1 MNLWAA
7 SAVISCEG
15 LRPLLIA
22 DSSVKPAPRNILWD
36 RVWSLPRAV
45 ALPITFME
53 RVLEDKI
60 LLAHGSGGKLA
71 HELVEKS
78 FVKALANPFLA
89 KLDDS
94 AVIDLSG
101 RLAFTTDSYV
111 VSPIFFPGG
120 DIGKLAVCGTVNDLA
135 MSGAKPLY
143 LSLSFIIEE
152 GLPRAELD
160 QIVDS
165 TRKAA
170 QEAEVEIVTGDTK
183 VVHRGSA
190 DKLFINTAGV
200 GIIAEGVNISGS
212 NARPGDRVILSGTI
226 GDHGI
231 AVLSQREGLSFS
243 TRLESDCAP
252 LGNLV
257 AEMLAASPNI
267 HCLRDPTRGGLAT
280 SLNELAKQSKVG
292 IRIEEEKIPVRE
304 EVLAACEMLGFDPL
318 YVANEGKLVA
328 IVPTEDA
335 DRVLG
340 AMRRNRYGKSAAII
354 GEVRG
359 EQPGRVVMKTVLGA
373 SRIVDM
379 LVGDLLPRIC

>member
-1 MNLWAA
+1 
-7 SAVISCEG
+7 
-15 LRPLLIA
+15 
-22 DSSVKPAPRNILWD
+22 
-36 RVWSLPRAV
+36 
-45 ALPITFME
+45 
-53 RVLEDKI
+53 LEDKI

-78 FVKALANPFLA
+78 FVKAFANPFLA

-120 DIGKLAVCGTVNDLA
+120 DIGKLAVYGTVNDLA

-143 LSLSFIIEE
+143 LSLAFIIEE
-152 GLPRAELD
+152 GLPQGELN
-160 QIVDS
+160 QVVDS
-165 TRKAA
+165 AQKAA
-170 QEAEVEIVTGDTK
+170 QEAGVKIVTGDTK

-200 GIIAEGVNISGS
+200 GVIPEGIDISGS
-212 NARPGDRVILSGTI
+212 NARPGDKVILSGTI

-252 LGNLV
+252 LGSLV

-318 YVANEGKLVA
+318 YVANEGKLVT
-328 IVPTEDA
+328 IVPAEDA
-335 DRVLG
+335 GKVLK
-340 AMRRNRYGKSAAII
+340 AMRRNHYGKSAAII

-359 EQPGRVVMKTVLGA
+359 EHPGRVVMKTCLGA